1 MSNILTRSP
10 FWVTNTISNPSV
22 ASAKLE
28 ITIAGTL
35 RYTLVKNSTGV
46 VNWEISELLRDYL
59 DIDYDDP
66 LTHSKAVSWVNTWYD
81 GENATGSVLSSKSSI
96 GFFIWDGY
104 GYFTEGKNPT
114 TTRGYLQ
121 TNNII
126 YRLDDSQVK
135 IPVDNANTTFVG
147 FLKDGDLINGETITP
162 DASNNIEYVSSYS
175 SVDTSYD
182 SFKERVEADGGT
194 FEDSL
199 CLDNFLKQF
208 DINEVDEIYVVG
220 TDGVFTIQVKT
231 LEECRYQP
239 MKLTFVNRYGAL
251 QDLWFFKKSVE
262 SITTKKEDYN
272 RFNVSTS
279 GDYNTKEH
287 TKQVY
292 NVESQRKL
300 KINTGY
306 VDESYNELMKE
317 LMQSEK
323 VWLDI
328 DNDVYP
334 INVDT
339 NSLTFKTSVND
350 RLVDYSLDI
359 SFSYNEINIMR

>member
-1 MSNILTRSP
+1 MNILTRSP
-10 FWVTNTISNPSV
+10 FWVTDTTELTV
-22 ASAKLE
+22 ESAELE
-28 ITIAGTL
+28 ITIAGSL

-46 VNWEISELLRDYL
+46 VGWEISELLRDYL
-59 DIDYDDP
+59 DIDYDNTN
-66 LTHSKAVSWVNTWYD
+66 THSLAVSWTITWYD
-81 GENATGSVLSSKSSI
+81 EQNGSDGTGSVVTSSSGS
-96 GFFIWDGY
+96 GFIWDGY
-104 GYFTEGKNPT
+104 GYFTEGRNPT

-121 TNNII
+121 SNNII

-135 IPVDNANTTFVG
+135 IPLDNANTTFVG

-162 DASNNIEYVSSYS
+162 DASNNIEYVSSYTA
-175 SVDTSYD
+175 VDTSYD

-194 FEDSL
+194 FEGSL
-199 CLDNFLKQF
+199 CLDKFLKQF
-208 DINEVDEIYVVG
+208 DINEVDEVYVVG
-220 TDGVFTIQVKT
+220 TDGVFTIEVKT
-231 LEECRYQP
+231 IEECRYQP

-262 SITTKKEDYN
+262 SLTTKKEDYN
-272 RFNVSTS
+272 RFNVTTS
-279 GDYNTKEH
+279 GVYDTKEH
-287 TKQVY
+287 TRQVY

-317 LMQSEK
+317 LMQSEQ

>member
-1 MSNILTRSP
+1 MNILTRSP
-10 FWVTNTISNPSV
+10 FWVTDATELTV

-28 ITIAGTL
+28 IISTL
-35 RYTLVKNSTGV
+35 QYTLVKNSTGIV
-46 VNWEISELLRDYL
+46 SWEISELLRDNL
-59 DIDYDDP
+59 DIDYGNF
-66 LTHSKAVSWVNTWYD
+66 LTHSKSVSWTITWYD
-81 GENATGSVLSSKSSI
+81 GQNAAGSVVTSSSGS
-96 GFFIWDGY
+96 GFIWDGY
-104 GYFTEGKNPT
+104 GYFTEGRNPT

-121 TNNII
+121 SNNVI

-135 IPVDNANTTFVG
+135 IPVDNANTTYVG
-147 FLKDGDLINGETITP
+147 FLKDGDLINGEIIAPT
-162 DASNNIEYVSSYS
+162 ANNNIEYVSSYTA
-175 SVDTSYD
+175 VDTSYD
-182 SFKERVEADGGT
+182 SFKERVLDDGGT

-199 CLDNFLKQF
+199 CLDRFLKQF

-220 TDGVFTIQVKT
+220 TDGVFTIEVKT
-231 LEECRYQP
+231 IEECRYQP

-251 QDLWFFKKSVE
+251 QDLWFFKKSIE
-262 SITTKKEDYN
+262 SLTTKKEDYN
-272 RFNVSTS
+272 RFNVNAA
-279 GDYNTKEH
+279 GFYDTKEH
-287 TKQVY
+287 TRQVY

-317 LMQSEK
+317 LMQSEQ

-350 RLVDYSLDI
+350 RLVDYTLDI

>member
-1 MSNILTRSP
+1 MNILTRSP
-10 FWVTNTISNPSV
+10 FWVTDATELTV

-35 RYTLVKNSTGV
+35 QYTLVKNSTSL
-46 VNWEISELLRDYL
+46 VNWDISELLRDYL
-59 DIDYDDP
+59 EIDYDNTN
-66 LTHSKAVSWVNTWYD
+66 THSKAVSWTLTWYD
-81 GENATGSVLSSKSSI
+81 GEDATGSVVTSSSDS
-96 GFFIWDGY
+96 GFIWDGY
-104 GYFTEGKNPT
+104 GYFTEGRNPT

-121 TNNII
+121 SNNII

-147 FLKDGDLINGETITP
+147 FLKDGDLINEETITTS
-162 DASNNIEYVSSYS
+162 ATNNIEYVSSYTL
-175 SVDTSYD
+175 VDTSYD
-182 SFKERVEADGGT
+182 SFKERVEADEGT

-231 LEECRYQP
+231 IEECKYQP

-262 SITTKKEDYN
+262 SLTTKKEDYN
-272 RFNVSTS
+272 RFNVTTS
-279 GDYNTKEH
+279 GFYDTKEH
-287 TKQVY
+287 TRQVY

-317 LMQSEK
+317 LMQSEQ